1 MIFLSTYRNKRR
13 WIAAAGMTIWLMS
26 AYVWM
31 LDEIPGTVCVSDG
44 QSLNITEGLPVTSQ
58 IRSTDGIAVSAGMM
72 TGGRYEVECKLFG
85 LIPVKEVT
93 VHIVEEMEVIP
104 CGIPF
109 GIYIEME
116 GMQTGRKGNN
126 VWCFSPMFDLKKP
139 TILLNSHI
147 DTVKPVNG
155 WRKDPFTP
163 REENGKL
170 YGLGSNDAGASVVSL
185 LQVFLQLCR
194 TSQRYN
200 LIYLASCEE
209 EVSGKDGIES
219 VLPGLPP
226 ISFAIVGEPTEMQP
240 AIAEKGLMVLDVT
253 ATGKAGHAARNEGD
267 NAIYKVLN
275 DIAWFRDYRFDK
287 ESQLLG
293 PVKMS
298 VTVINAG
305 TQHNV
310 VPDKC
315 TFVVD
320 IRSNELYSNEDLFAE
335 IKKHISCEA
344 KARSFRLNS
353 SRIDEKHP
361 FVQKAIKMGRIP
373 FGSPTLSDQALMSF
387 PSVKIGPGR
396 SSRSHTA
403 EEYIMLKEI
412 EEAIGLYLELLDGLL
427 L

>member
-1 MIFLSTYRNKRR
+1 MKYDIPT
-13 WIAAAGMTIWLMS
+13 MT
-26 AYVWM
+26 A
-31 LDEIPGTVCVSDG
+31 E
-44 QSLNITEGLPVTSQ
+44 
-58 IRSTDGIAVSAGMM
+58 AVSLL
-72 TGGRYEVECKLFG
+72 KS
-85 LIPVKEVT
+85 LISIPS
-93 VHIVEEMEVIP
+93 ISREETQAAD
-104 CGIPF
+104 F
-109 GIYIEME
+109 LQNYIEAE

-126 VWCFSPMFDLKKP
+126 VWCLSPMFDLKKP

-185 LQVFLQLCR
+185 YEAFCILSEKEQP
-194 TSQRYN
+194 YN
-200 LIYLASCEE
+200 LIFLASCEE
-209 EVSGKDGIES
+209 EVSGKNGIES
-219 VLPGLPP
+219 ALAELPP
-226 ISFAIVGEPTEMQP
+226 ISFAVVGEPTGMQP
-240 AIAEKGLMVLDVT
+240 AVAEKGLMVLDCT
-253 ATGKAGHAARNEGD
+253 AIGKAGHAARNEGI
-267 NAIYKVLN
+267 NAITLAMK
-275 DIAWFRDYRFDK
+275 DIEWFSTYQFPEKSDF
-287 ESQLLG
+287 LG
-293 PVKMS
+293 PVKMT
-298 VTVINAG
+298 VTIIHAG

-310 VPDKC
+310 IPDKC
-315 TFVVD
+315 TFIVD
-320 IRSNELYSNEDLFAE
+320 VRSNELYSNEELFAE

-344 KARSFRLNS
+344 QARSFRLNS

-361 FVQKAIKMGRIP
+361 FVQKAMKLGRVP

-427 L
+427 I